1 VDALVTFV
9 IVAAILAVAWEFA
22 RAYKSTRGNVSQRT
36 DAAVKHLSIGLGRVV
51 TRVVVVVAISYIVEW
66 LAYLVGGAA
75 ITQPSWLV
83 VLIVWVIYRMI
94 ENKLIDLR
102 RPPRPADPFANAT
115 PDFRALMRALVAS
128 VELQN
133 ASLDDRKVSLI
144 ASILRRVYG
153 KDFELTTVDTACRAL
168 SGLSGETGEELMGYL
183 FDIASQLPPD
193 SRRTIVRASATV
205 LKQGPQLT
213 SEQEEFLIHM
223 SRSLG
228 LPDEE
233 VATNLASLS
242 DIASATPHQ

>member
-1 VDALVTFV
+1 MGSLLTLI
-9 IVAAILAVAWEFA
+9 IVAAILVVVGEFA
-22 RAYKSTRGNVSQRT
+22 RTYKSTRGNVSQPT
-36 DAAVKHLSIGLGRVV
+36 DAALKHLSVGLGRVA

-66 LAYLVGGAA
+66 VAYLVGAAA

-83 VLIVWVIYRMI
+83 VVVVWIIYRMI
-94 ENKLIDLR
+94 ENKVIDLR
-102 RPPRPADPFANAT
+102 TPPRSADPFANAT

-144 ASILRRVYG
+144 ASILHRIYG
-153 KDFELTTVDTACRAL
+153 KEYALATVETACRAL
-168 SGLSGETGEELMGYL
+168 SGLSGETGEQLMGYL
-183 FDIASQLPPD
+183 FDIASQLPSE

-205 LKQGPQLT
+205 LKQETLLT

-223 SRSLG
+223 CRSLG

-233 VATNLASLS
+233 VTTNLAGLS